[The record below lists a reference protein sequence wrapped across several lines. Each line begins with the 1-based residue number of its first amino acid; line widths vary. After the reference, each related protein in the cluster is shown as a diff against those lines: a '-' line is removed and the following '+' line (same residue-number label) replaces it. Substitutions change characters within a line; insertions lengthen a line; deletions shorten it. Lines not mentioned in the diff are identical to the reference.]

1 MERGDEKQMEMVKEI
16 AIFLIVVNILSSLMP
31 NKNYQ
36 KYLKV
41 LSGIVLILIILEP
54 LQIFFDST
62 KLEELVERNLN
73 ESNIVELNQSL
84 SGVNEEIGK
93 QAKEMYEQE
102 IADSISKYLVQQ
114 GIEINQITVEMEIN
128 QEDALELKEVV
139 ISLKDESYKL
149 EEAEESGNR
158 IPETRKQY
166 VKNLVAENY
175 GIETDRILVE
185 E

>member
-62 KLEELVERNLN
+62 KLEELVERNLK

-128 QEDALELKEVV
+128 QEDALE
-139 ISLKDESYKL
+139 
-149 EEAEESGNR
+149 
-158 IPETRKQY
+158 
-166 VKNLVAENY
+166 
-175 GIETDRILVE
+175 
-185 E
+185 

>member
-1 MERGDEKQMEMVKEI
+1 M
-16 AIFLIVVNILSSLMP
+16 
-31 NKNYQ
+31 
-36 KYLKV
+36 
-41 LSGIVLILIILEP
+41 
-54 LQIFFDST
+54 
-62 KLEELVERNLN
+62 
-73 ESNIVELNQSL
+73 

-102 IADSISKYLVQQ
+102 ITDSISKYLVQQ

-139 ISLKDESYKL
+139 ISLKDEGYKL